1 MKKRF
6 ILALAVLL
14 LVGVPWAVLCG
25 EKTSAHS
32 GGEDPAVSDKTG
44 KPCRTLAA
52 ILRVYPALEVRTS
65 EGSVRDTGNEFESPG
80 CRVHASGPT
89 TLIAGEVPPE
99 VAVRQLLEQGGWKE
113 DANYSADGAGTTSFA
128 LRKGGILCL
137 VSAGAPSGFEDGKFF
152 TDDIYELDARCG
164 AESER

>member
-1 MKKRF
+1 VKKRVV
-6 ILALAVLL
+6 LALAVTFLI
-14 LVGVPWAVLCG
+14 GIPWAGLCG
-25 EKTSAHS
+25 ETTSGPS
-32 GGEDPAVSDKTG
+32 SVEDPAVSDNAG
-44 KPCRTLAA
+44 GPCRTLAA

-65 EGSVRDTGNEFESPG
+65 GGSVRDAGNESEPPG

-89 TLIAGEVPPE
+89 SAIAGEVAPDE
-99 VAVRQLLEQGGWKE
+99 AVRQLLEQGGWKE
-113 DANYSADGAGTTSFA
+113 DPNYSADGAGTTSFA
-128 LRKGGILCL
+128 LRKGGVLCL